1 MATKPQPY
9 LTPEEYLAF
18 EREADV
24 KHEYYAGEI
33 FAFAGASRQHNLIAG
48 NVYASLHAQLRK
60 QPCKVYPSD
69 MRVRVSPTGLYTYP
83 DVTVVWGEARFD
95 DENADTLLNP
105 TMIVEVLS
113 PSTPGYDRGEKF
125 EQYRKLE
132 SVQEYVVI
140 AQDRVHVEHW
150 GRQAEGQWLLS
161 ETDSVD
167 DVIALP
173 SIGCRLTVADLYEKV
188 EFDKNAER
196 SS

>member
-1 MATKPQPY
+1 MATQPKPY

-48 NVYASLHAQLRK
+48 NVFAGLHAQLRK
-60 QPCKVYPSD
+60 RPCEVYPSD

-83 DVTVVWGEARFD
+83 DVTVVCEEARFD
-95 DENADTLLNP
+95 DENKDTLLNP
-105 TMIVEVLS
+105 MVIVEVLS
-113 PSTPGYDRGEKF
+113 PSTEGYDRGGKF

-140 AQDRVHVEHW
+140 AQDRVHVERW
-150 GRQAEGQWLLS
+150 GREENNQWLLS
-161 ETDSVD
+161 ETDNVE
-167 DVIALP
+167 DVITLP
-173 SIGCRLTVADLYEKV
+173 SIGCRLAVADLYEKV
-188 EFDKNAER
+188 EFESNAGNHP
-196 SS
+196 